1 MIKLYADALKLT
13 LKGFPKNKFVV
24 VYKRKQGSEIET
36 LPSYETTPRKAYDSI
51 LRTYP
56 KGYVVGVIQDHRFVA

>member
-1 MIKLYADALKLT
+1 MIKLYADALNQSLKKL
-13 LKGFPKNKFVV
+13 PKYKVI
-24 VYKRKQGSEIET
+24 YKRKYGGTVEV
-36 LPSYETTPRKAYDSI
+36 LPSYATTPRKAYDSI